1 LTHHALHFIV
11 KPAMNP
17 AKKLLFRF
25 KTVYAAWRL
34 SSNPEATENI
44 LSIGFHQDSLA
55 QDSIESGKI
64 RDPFTDYVELEEQ
77 WNENYVPEKI
87 DLQKLIIYPSDT
99 LGYHYAKH
107 ILEKKINPNSTDSIQ
122 PKNKYHWLRLRIQ
135 KTHDV
140 WHVLSGF
147 DTDQAGEVGSQGIYF
162 AQYVNGQSALVLG
175 GGIMKTIMKENYDIT
190 EKMIDAFIKGYILGK
205 KAKPL
210 LPVKWENH
218 WKDKLEDLR
227 STLDINI
234 VRYEKVSSLTKMK

>member
-1 LTHHALHFIV
+1 
-11 KPAMNP
+11 MNP
-17 AKKLLFRF
+17 VKKLLFRF
-25 KTVYAAWRL
+25 KTVYSAWRL

-44 LSIGFHQDSLA
+44 LSVGFHQDSLT
-55 QDSIESGKI
+55 QESIESGKI
-64 RDPFTDYVELEEQ
+64 RDPFTDYVELEQQ
-77 WNENYVPEKI
+77 WNDKYKPEKFDI
-87 DLQKLIIYPSDT
+87 QKLSIYPVNT

-107 ILEKKINPNSTDSIQ
+107 ILEKKLNPNSVDSIK

-175 GGIMKTIMKENYDIT
+175 GGIMKTILRENYDIT

-205 KAKPL
+205 QAKPL

-218 WKDKLEDLR
+218 WNDNLEDLR
-227 STLDINI
+227 SSLNIDI